1 MSNALFPMKLNH
13 LSFPSHDPA
22 RTAAFFETY
31 LGFSIAPVDGHWILK
46 RPGFDVVI
54 EDVDAN
60 APQWPSSFHV
70 GFELLS
76 RAEVES
82 LHAQM
87 LADGVIMETGVI
99 DHERGSRFFCRA
111 PGGVMFEL
119 NTRADAAPAYR
130 GTFD

>member
-31 LGFSIAPVDGHWILK
+31 LGFSIAPADGHWILK

-70 GFELLS
+70 GFELPS
-76 RAEVES
+76 VAAVKE
-82 LHAQM
+82 LHDG
-87 LADGVIMETGVI
+87 LRADGV
-99 DHERGSRFFCRA
+99 
-111 PGGVMFEL
+111 
-119 NTRADAAPAYR
+119 
-130 GTFD
+130 